1 MRKIMNL
8 FRSTADYYDID
19 PRGVHSD
26 DIPFY
31 IEIAEDISAKNMLE
45 LGCGTGRVSI
55 PIAEAGFSIYGI
67 DLSEEMLKVF
77 ANKLHNLDQ
86 AIQAKITFIHGDM
99 ADFNLNMQFD
109 LIIIPFRA
117 FQSLTA
123 EEEQIGCLKCVYDH
137 LAEKGRFIVD
147 VFLPYANLDESWIA
161 DENVNF
167 ETTLPNSKTKIRRT
181 DLRKKIDVKN
191 QIIYADL
198 IYYII
203 YPDGKQETIV
213 EELCLKY
220 YYHDQIQRL
229 LIENNF
235 TICAE
240 YGYYDKRKIGEGS
253 EQIFVCK
260 K

>member
-1 MRKIMNL
+1 MGKDMNL
-8 FRSTADYYDID
+8 FRAAADYYDID

-31 IEIAEDISAKNMLE
+31 IEIAEDMGAKNILE

-86 AIQAKITFIHGDM
+86 AVQAKITSIHGDM

-123 EEEQIGCLKCVYDH
+123 EEQQIGCLRCVYDH
-137 LAEKGRFIVD
+137 LTEKGRFIVD

-167 ETTLPNSKTKIRRT
+167 ETTLPNSGAKIKRT

-191 QIIYADL
+191 QVIYPDL
-198 IYYII
+198 IYYIT